1 MLIGDGKL
9 RYDSCDVSG
18 GNAMLICVGASGKQS
33 LPKLTAYICGYES
46 VLLSVSSS
54 LKVEDLKEQIRSMYK
69 QAARST
75 FGTRV
80 CPR

>member
-1 MLIGDGKL
+1 MLIG
-9 RYDSCDVSG
+9 
-18 GNAMLICVGASGKQS
+18 VGASGKQS

-54 LKVEDLKEQIRSMYK
+54 LKVEDLKEVFRSMYK

-75 FGTRV
+75 FRTELS
-80 CPR
+80 